1 MHSLSAH
8 ARDVENA
15 FFTDKQQCI
24 SRSNSISFFN
34 RVSTDHALEQSQIKD
49 SKSSGGIVGTSQDK
63 DTREQWT
70 LTIHMK
76 SLITTRLKEMS
87 GISISI
93 QHNKKLFKKR
103 KKRGENDVYKLIE
116 TVKERMINPQD
127 FDNQSDDKSP
137 LINIASGSVAP
148 AEVSES
154 LLESRENGVESDK
167 NFIENRLMSKEFS
180 FWKLVAKAN
189 IRISK

>member
-1 MHSLSAH
+1 MESQDQNFSNFRMNMLIWFKFFLQAERNAHLTASAAMIPYDCAFDHLQCFRCGLVYLIDMHSLSSH

-15 FFTDKQQCI
+15 FFIDKQQCI
-24 SRSNSISFFN
+24 SRSNSISFFIP
-34 RVSTDHALEQSQIKD
+34 VSTDHALKQSQIKD

-76 SLITTRLKEMS
+76 SLITMRFKEMS

-116 TVKERMINPQD
+116 TVKELND
-127 FDNQSDDKSP
+127 
-137 LINIASGSVAP
+137 
-148 AEVSES
+148 
-154 LLESRENGVESDK
+154 
-167 NFIENRLMSKEFS
+167 
-180 FWKLVAKAN
+180 
-189 IRISK
+189 